1 MLKSVKTIDTGYLG
15 SYTDLSQKTI
25 VVKHSVV
32 INNEPQNER
41 EQRIVKELCQV
52 FSRKAIE

>member
-32 INNEPQNER
+32 INNEPQNEW
-41 EQRIVKELCQV
+41 
-52 FSRKAIE
+52 